1 MHHEVINEQRNAE
14 GGLEVQTLY
23 MLSDS
28 EAEQHKRAGL
38 ARHGLENILS
48 QVHHVLS
55 PSRSAIRGQHIITN
69 AEDAM
74 LHASGEWMPP
84 DLERED
90 PSLWQWVESGAGLS
104 EWVREDGLVVPS
116 FGFAPTS
123 GEDEM
128 EYLDPQWRRETL
140 VRDPQ
145 IEIAQIGEW
154 KAELL
159 DDKLTRGEPIQEVQ
173 LTTLNLQI
181 GAYQDEGRRWGAS
194 SFSSGDN
201 LSFGA
206 WTGGT
211 PSYHVNNRFTSVTI
225 PGSATIDSVT
235 AQFNCRGGGGFSNT
249 TNTIYTNLY
258 CEDQDDPTRITSY
271 SDFDGRTTTS
281 AFTAW
286 DSLPAWY
293 NNNWYTS
300 ADFTSAVQ
308 EYSDRAGRASG
319 NALTIF
325 VKNDGSSATALR
337 YTTSYGFSSS
347 RAAKL
352 DIDYTAAATNWGVSR
367 AAGQGGLAGSGGLAG
382 KGGGLAS

>member
-14 GGLEVQTLY
+14 GGLEVQRLY
-23 MLSDS
+23 LLTDA
-28 EAEQHKRAGL
+28 EVEQHKRAGL
-38 ARHGLENILS
+38 ARHGLENTLS

-90 PSLWQWVESGAGLS
+90 PRLWQWVESGAGLS
-104 EWVREDGLVVPS
+104 EWVREDGLVVSS

-128 EYLDPQWRRETL
+128 EYLDPQWQRETL

-173 LTTLNLQI
+173 RTTLNLQI
-181 GAYQDEGRRWGAS
+181 GAYQDESKRWGGS
-194 SFSSGDN
+194 SWVSGDN
-201 LSFGA
+201 LSVGYWSGA
-206 WTGGT
+206 ETHHI
-211 PSYHVNNRFTSVTI
+211 SNRFTSITI
-225 PGSATIDSVT
+225 PAGATIDT
-235 AQFNCRGGGGFSNT
+235 AVATFNARYTQSGAPVNT
-249 TNTIYTNLY
+249 NIN
-258 CEDQDDPTRITSY
+258 CEDQDDPARVSSY
-271 SDFDGRTTTS
+271 SDFDGRTLTT
-281 AFTAW
+281 AFSAW
-286 DSLPAWY
+286 DSVPTFSSGSWY
-293 NNNWYTS
+293 ASPDITS
-300 ADFTSAVQ
+300 TVQ

-319 NALTIF
+319 NALQF
-325 VKNDGSSATALR
+325 FWKNDGSGTTSIR
-337 YTTSYGFSSS
+337 YSTSYGFSSS